1 MKDIFKRFLFNKH
14 ILVHYV
20 NYGKENSFETAFA
33 LANFFN
39 IRITRGQELA
49 ERYMIHFASEMLG
62 VDIPEPFYRGF
73 PSSVRQLSRDQLI
86 YDQMLHYFRTYGS
99 GNFTEAGYSVFE
111 EKFERAAF
119 KENCE
124 IKEFEIVDEAEAV
137 KLLKQ
142 AADDMLMGSRPLNEM
157 QLEFLVEMR
166 REYDHKIDR
175 CASKNTAIRLLI
187 ALRDVDIARFI
198 SLSDVIKLVD
208 ELLVSDYYFNDTRK
222 LNLRN
227 KDRKFIE
234 KILDNKLSD
243 KRCRWRD
250 CYEKKALWSG
260 LLHHIHYKAKSE
272 NGKLFVESMRGDE
285 NRSVYSVFEAAMAAG
300 DIRRAIDLLKEGKGS
315 GALLRNLEYIISR
328 IEDPSDLTYL
338 LNESATDNTIILL
351 QLQQKYAAAKRPG
364 VSREFTFVRNNLIR
378 THKESDREIKKRR
391 SVISEGQAKTV
402 KAYVDE
408 KLDKLLRGRLG
419 RVYVDTLM
427 KNYALPLQE
436 SSGRSGYGVLAKG
449 SRLKIEDGKK
459 IRAFTYWEKVDDID
473 LSVIGLKEDGSAMEF
488 SWRTMASKQSDAI
501 VFSGD
506 ETSGYAGGSEYF
518 DIDVEMFRIEYP
530 DIRYLIFC
538 DNVYSNVTFDR
549 CMCKAGYMLRDL
561 FDSGEIYEPK
571 TVQTSFLV
579 NGKSIFAYLFGIDLK
594 EREFMWLNLSS
605 SRRTIVAGDTS
616 MSFLLDYFK
625 ITDTMNVY
633 RFFELMA
640 QELVEDPEQAELI
653 VSDRIKL
660 AEGDKR
666 KVIHSYDHEK
676 LITLMEGRIE

>member
-62 VDIPEPFYRGF
+62 VDVPEPFYRGF

-137 KLLKQ
+137 KLLKE

-243 KRCRWRD
+243 KHCRWRD
-250 CYEKKALWSG
+250 CFEKKALWSG

-300 DIRRAIDLLKEGKGS
+300 DIRRAIDMLKEGKGS

-402 KAYVDE
+402 RAYVDE

-436 SSGRSGYGVLAKG
+436 SSGQSGYGVLAKG

-666 KVIHSYDHEK
+666 KVIRSYDHEK